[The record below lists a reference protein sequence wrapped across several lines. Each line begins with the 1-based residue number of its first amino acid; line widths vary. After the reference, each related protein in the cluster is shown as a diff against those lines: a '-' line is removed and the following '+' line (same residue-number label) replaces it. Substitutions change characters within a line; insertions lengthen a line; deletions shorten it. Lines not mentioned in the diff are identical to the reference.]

1 MAIQSKSAIHN
12 RKTENID
19 LFQLET
25 ERERESVCV
34 CVYNIPN
41 LQLKLR
47 LGLKVYHKESL
58 TRKAVTISQ
67 L

>member
-1 MAIQSKSAIHN
+1 MAIQSNSAIRN

-25 ERERESVCV
+25 ESVCV
-34 CVYNIPN
+34 CGEGGVLIFPIY
-41 LQLKLR
+41 QLKLR

-58 TRKAVTISQ
+58 TWKAVTISQ